1 MKVKTFIAN
10 LSQFDPEAEVIVT
23 DGFGY
28 RFYKSNSGYTYQFQ
42 SFEGKVDIGI
52 GGMEEVHES

>member
-1 MKVKTFIAN
+1 MKVKTFIEN

-23 DGFGY
+23 DGFNY
-28 RFYKSNSGYTYQFQ
+28 RFYKPNSEYTYQFQ

-52 GGMEEVHES
+52 GGMEEEHED